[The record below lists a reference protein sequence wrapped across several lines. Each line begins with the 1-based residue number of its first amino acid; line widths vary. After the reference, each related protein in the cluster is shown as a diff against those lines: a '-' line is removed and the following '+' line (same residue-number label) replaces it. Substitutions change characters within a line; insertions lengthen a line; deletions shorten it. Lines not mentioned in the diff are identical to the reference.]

1 MRSRL
6 IVLILLTLI
15 LIAAQE
21 PVEPQAQAVITQAW
35 ADAEFGETISFYAL
49 LKSELPP
56 DSAIIF
62 FQAANEAHTNLGLTT
77 IERTGEGVY
86 KLSYTH
92 NLSESRFRAFA
103 HIEYRFEVK
112 LKGGEVFKSQTYDYH
127 YTDNRFDWNT
137 LEEKSFRVHWFVG
150 DTAFAQSVLDIAQSG
165 LDQVSKLLP
174 FAGSMS
180 LDIYIYPDGESMQ
193 AVLHPSS
200 EKWVAGHADP
210 DLGVV
215 VVALPE
221 GTEQRL
227 LTEQRIPHEIMHIA
241 LYLETLHGY
250 NNLPTWLNEGLAS
263 NIELYP
269 NPDYRILLEDAAQ
282 DDSLIPMSALC
293 KSFPR
298 EAKSA
303 LQSYAQAASFT
314 SYLHRNYGSQG
325 MEKLI
330 TAYANGL
337 DCERG
342 IKVALGEGL
351 TQLDHSWQR
360 DELAENVTRTA
371 LNNLLPWYILLGAA
385 LIFPFILIIRKTR
398 SKAASRPENPKRNNR
413 PGNGLNV

>member
-6 IVLILLTLI
+6 VVLFFAIL
-15 LIAAQE
+15 LIAARAPTE
-21 PVEPQAQAVITQAW
+21 PPAQAVITQAW
-35 ADAEFGETISFYAL
+35 ANTNFGETISFFAE

-77 IERTGEGVY
+77 IKRIGEGIY
-86 KLSYTH
+86 QLSYTH
-92 NLSESRFRAFA
+92 NLSESRFRAFS

-112 LKGGEVFKSQTYDYH
+112 LKEGEVYKSPTYDYH
-127 YTDNRFDWNT
+127 YIDNRFEWNK
-137 LEEKSFRVHWFVG
+137 LEERPFRVHWFVG
-150 DTAFAQSVLDIAQSG
+150 DTAFAQSVLDTAQSG
-165 LDQVSKLLP
+165 LKQVGNLLP

-180 LDIYIYPDGESMQ
+180 LDIYVYPDGESMQ

-221 GTEQRL
+221 GPEQRL

-263 NIELYP
+263 NVELYP

-282 DDSLIPMSALC
+282 NDSLIPMSSLC
-293 KSFPR
+293 KFFPR
-298 EAKSA
+298 EANSA

-314 SYLHRNYGSQG
+314 GYLHSTYGSQG

-342 IKVALGEGL
+342 VKVALGEGL
-351 TQLDHSWQR
+351 TQLEHSWQR
-360 DELAENVTRTA
+360 DVLAKDVTLTA
-371 LNNLLPWYILLGAA
+371 LNNLLPWFILLAAA
-385 LIFPFILIIRKTR
+385 LVFPFILIIRKTR
-398 SKAASRPENPKRNNR
+398 SKPEPQPANPKRNNR
-413 PGNGLNV
+413 PGNGLIV